1 MGRLSLLLGA
11 VVVEGLLLLEE
22 VNYWCLPWGP
32 GIKQTVI
39 GSMVGFGD
47 APVARSWSFYGR
59 NRGLGWGAIGG
70 LGLRGLLFL
79 FAAAEEAAEAS
90 FDLG

>member
-1 MGRLSLLLGA
+1 MRGWVGGFFFWRKSVTG
-11 VVVEGLLLLEE
+11 VCHG
-22 VNYWCLPWGP
+22 
-32 GIKQTVI
+32 GIASKRTI
-39 GSMVGFGD
+39 FGSVVGFGD
-47 APVARSWSFYGR
+47 APVARRRSFYGR
-59 NRGLGWGAIGG
+59 DRGLGRRAIGG